1 MRPAGTSGRE
11 PTADG
16 AKQSARASAK
26 AIAHEARRDLRQG
39 ADRRWGEAIGQRA
52 RQGERP

>member
-11 PTADG
+11 PSADG
-16 AKQSARASAK
+16 AKPSARASAK
-26 AIAHEARRDLRQG
+26 ASAHEARRDLRQG
-39 ADRRWGEAIGQRA
+39 AQRRWSEAIGQSL